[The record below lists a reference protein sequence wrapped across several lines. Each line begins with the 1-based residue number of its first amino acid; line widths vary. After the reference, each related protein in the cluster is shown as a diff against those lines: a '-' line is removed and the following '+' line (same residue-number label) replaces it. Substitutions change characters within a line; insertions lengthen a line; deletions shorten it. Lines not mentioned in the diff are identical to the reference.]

1 MSVGEGVTGKCTR
14 GVGWGGKGIQF
25 LAAKVRVMTIRMM
38 FIANQESIVDSG

>member
-14 GVGWGGKGIQF
+14 GVGGGKGIQF